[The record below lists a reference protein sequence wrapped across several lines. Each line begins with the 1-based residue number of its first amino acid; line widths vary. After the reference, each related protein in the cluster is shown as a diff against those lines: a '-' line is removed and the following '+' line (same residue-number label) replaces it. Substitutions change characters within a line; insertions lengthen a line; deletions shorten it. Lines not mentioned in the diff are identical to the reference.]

1 MNWEEIY
8 FNTRFPHQGG
18 ASNVESCQKMH
29 TYKMGLYRTALDSL
43 WPQGSNSIHHH
54 SFAADMS
61 LRIRSPGLAQQLQL
75 LRWDS
80 IRDQLLADLKKQ
92 QESFSSRLG
101 VSILLKEPSKWT
113 SILRSRSAAQPAS
126 VGRRF
131 ASRSAHRRPFA
142 SPISFQIMKIN
153 TIMVQLYIVTFR
165 KLG

>member
-1 MNWEEIY
+1 VNWEETY
-8 FNTRFPHQGG
+8 FNTRLPHRGRV
-18 ASNVESCQKMH
+18 SNAASCQKMH
-29 TYKMGLYRTALDSL
+29 SYKMGLYRTAL
-43 WPQGSNSIHHH
+43 QVSNSIHHH

-61 LRIRSPGLAQQLQL
+61 LGIRSPGLAQQRRRL
-75 LRWDS
+75 LR
-80 IRDQLLADLKKQ
+80 KKQ

-101 VSILLKEPSKWT
+101 VSILLEEPSKWT